1 MSRIGRKIIDIP
13 QEVSVEIDGRD
24 IVVKGPKGILTCKF
38 EREIG
43 VKVEDNKIQV
53 EVLGETK
60 RSAALWGLTRALI
73 ANMVKGVVEGFE
85 KKLELVG
92 VGYRAKQVS
101 PSEIT
106 LTVGF
111 SHLVEF
117 KAPEGVELTVVD
129 NTHITVTGADKQA
142 VGMTAANIRKIKK
155 PEPYKGKGIRYEGE
169 VVRRKAGK
177 AGKVG
182 SGA

>member
-1 MSRIGRKIIDIP
+1 MSRIGRKLIEIP
-13 QEVSVEIDGRD
+13 QGVTVEVNGREV
-24 IVVKGPKGILTCKF
+24 VVKGPKGPLTCKF

-43 VKVEDNKIQV
+43 VKVEENNVKV

-60 RSAALWGLTRALI
+60 RSTALWGLTRALI
-73 ANMVKGVVEGFE
+73 ANMVKGVTEGFE

-111 SHLVEF
+111 SHQVDF
-117 KAPEGVELTVVD
+117 KAPEGIQLTLVD
-129 NTHITVTGADKQA
+129 NTHITVTGADKQL
-142 VGMTAANIRKIKK
+142 VGMVAANIRKIRK

>member
-1 MSRIGRKIIDIP
+1 MSRIGRKLIEIP
-13 QEVSVEIDGRD
+13 QGVTVEVNGREV
-24 IVVKGPKGILTCKF
+24 VVKGPKGLLTCKF

-43 VKVEDNKIQV
+43 VKVEENKVKV

-60 RSAALWGLTRALI
+60 RSTALWGLTRALI
-73 ANMVKGVVEGFE
+73 ANMVKGVTEGFE

-111 SHLVEF
+111 SHQVDF
-117 KAPEGVELTVVD
+117 KAPEGIQLTVVD
-129 NTHITVTGADKQA
+129 NTHITITGADKQL
-142 VGMTAANIRKIKK
+142 VGMVAANIRKIRK